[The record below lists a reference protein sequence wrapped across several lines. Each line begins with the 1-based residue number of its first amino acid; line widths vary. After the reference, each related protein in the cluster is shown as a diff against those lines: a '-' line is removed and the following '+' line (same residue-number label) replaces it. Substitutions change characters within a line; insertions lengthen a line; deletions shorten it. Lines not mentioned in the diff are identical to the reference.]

1 VAATWIRLSQ
11 PYYNGMPHSVRVDPP
26 SFQPKKRRVAL
37 PGWEGET
44 STTHIVMT
52 AHTGTHIDAARHF
65 YPAGPTLDAYPDERF
80 VGPGV
85 VLDVRREGPVP
96 LEVDEL
102 RRAVPSIEPHDIVLL
117 YFGYAERF
125 GTDAYR
131 DHPYLTP
138 DAARFLVD
146 AKVNIVGTDTITPD
160 VPVRHRPEGYDH
172 PVHRTLLG
180 NDVLIIEHLGP
191 GLKQVA
197 GTRVTIV
204 AFPLLIRGSDGAPSA
219 VFAMREGAAG

>member
-1 VAATWIRLSQ
+1 
-11 PYYNGMPHSVRVDPP
+11 MPHSVRVEPP
-26 SFQPKKRRVAL
+26 SFQAQKRRVVL
-37 PGWEGET
+37 PRWQGET
-44 STTHIVMT
+44 STTHMVMT

-65 YPAGPTLDAYPDERF
+65 YPEGPTLDTYPDERF

-96 LEVDEL
+96 LTADEL
-102 RRAVPSIEPHDIVLL
+102 RRAAPAIEPRDIVLL

-125 GTDAYR
+125 GTDAYA

-138 DAARFLVD
+138 DAAQFLVD
-146 AKVNIVGTDTITPD
+146 ARVNIVGTDTITPD
-160 VPVRHRPEGYDH
+160 VPVRHRPDGYDQA
-172 PVHRTLLG
+172 VHRTLLG

-191 GLKQVA
+191 GLRQVA

-219 VFAMREGAAG
+219 VFAMCDSGVG